1 MELIMSYIN
10 GILQLST
17 SGILMGIDISVKL
30 TLSGEVTLNSLQMLK
45 QLRPNTERQSD
56 FCKLNNNLIS
66 GRQLASSRE

>member
-1 MELIMSYIN
+1 MELIMSYIK

-56 FCKLNNNLIS
+56 FCNWNKNLTS
-66 GRQLASSRE
+66 GRKLDSSRE